1 MKKIKKWFRRLFVTL
16 IIFVSVIAIGSV
28 SYYHVVTSGVT
39 LDTEKLD
46 SSILT
51 NNTIIYDA
59 NLSQIK
65 PNSSSYINLSKLSIN
80 TTNAFLCA
88 EDKRFFRHGGIDYI
102 RILGA
107 TISNIKTHSFSQ
119 GASTISQQL
128 VKNTHLT
135 NEKTIN
141 RKLKEIKLTKEL
153 EKRYSKEKILELYL
167 NNIYFGNG
175 CYGIENASNHYF
187 GKSASNLSLSES
199 AALAGSIN
207 APSVYDIENNTVLA
221 TKRRNLIL
229 NLMHKYKKID
239 SKELSAAL
247 QEEIKLNIKDISG
260 SNTLFKNILDEAKTI
275 LKASETKIQNSNYKI
290 YTSIDKDLCKHL
302 SQADSNY
309 KFNGDIVNIV
319 IDNKTHSIVGV
330 CGKTNILD
338 NTWQPGSTIK
348 PILVYAPAIEK
359 DIISPATKILDEKIN
374 ISGYTPENADKT
386 YHGYISTKQ
395 ALAKSYNIPAVKI
408 LNELGIENAKTFAS
422 NLGITFDESDNHLAL
437 ALGGFKNGVKPI
449 TLCDAYSAFANN
461 GKLSKSSYITKITK
475 DGKTIYEKQNKEKQV
490 MKDSTAF
497 LITDML
503 KESVKTGTA
512 KRLSGFEFDVASKT
526 GTVGKTNSSKNK
538 LAYNIAYTKNHTL
551 LTMIVGEN
559 LDESINGASYPTIIN
574 KQILSKLYSNVK
586 PPNFSQPQSVKLV
599 SIDKNRYEKNEIAQ
613 SDNGNTFQCFFQ
625 ETKLPASAV
634 FDTNFKV
641 INSKNSKPIIC
652 FTLNNFENY
661 TLKRIHKKKEETISS
676 FEQKTQN
683 QIKIIDKT
691 AKNNSIYEYFLTIYD
706 ISTGEIKSTNSIK
719 IKTF

>member
-221 TKRRNLIL
+221 TKRRNL
-229 NLMHKYKKID
+229 K
-239 SKELSAAL
+239 
-247 QEEIKLNIKDISG
+247 
-260 SNTLFKNILDEAKTI
+260 SN
-275 LKASETKIQNSNYKI
+275 
-290 YTSIDKDLCKHL
+290 
-302 SQADSNY
+302 
-309 KFNGDIVNIV
+309 
-319 IDNKTHSIVGV
+319 
-330 CGKTNILD
+330 
-338 NTWQPGSTIK
+338 
-348 PILVYAPAIEK
+348 
-359 DIISPATKILDEKIN
+359 
-374 ISGYTPENADKT
+374 
-386 YHGYISTKQ
+386 
-395 ALAKSYNIPAVKI
+395 
-408 LNELGIENAKTFAS
+408 
-422 NLGITFDESDNHLAL
+422 
-437 ALGGFKNGVKPI
+437 
-449 TLCDAYSAFANN
+449 
-461 GKLSKSSYITKITK
+461 
-475 DGKTIYEKQNKEKQV
+475 
-490 MKDSTAF
+490 
-497 LITDML
+497 
-503 KESVKTGTA
+503 
-512 KRLSGFEFDVASKT
+512 
-526 GTVGKTNSSKNK
+526 
-538 LAYNIAYTKNHTL
+538 
-551 LTMIVGEN
+551 
-559 LDESINGASYPTIIN
+559 
-574 KQILSKLYSNVK
+574 
-586 PPNFSQPQSVKLV
+586 
-599 SIDKNRYEKNEIAQ
+599 
-613 SDNGNTFQCFFQ
+613 
-625 ETKLPASAV
+625 
-634 FDTNFKV
+634 
-641 INSKNSKPIIC
+641 
-652 FTLNNFENY
+652 
-661 TLKRIHKKKEETISS
+661 
-676 FEQKTQN
+676 
-683 QIKIIDKT
+683 
-691 AKNNSIYEYFLTIYD
+691 
-706 ISTGEIKSTNSIK
+706 
-719 IKTF
+719 